1 MPINYEASSQ
11 REYIASITR
20 EPFMFHEMRL
30 TAGLI
35 QEGLTDE
42 EILAAI
48 IRGNLFQFPT
58 EKSIKQLSRACIR
71 RLRNLQDEGL
81 VADIATQPVAIAR
94 QLCLYAFMKE
104 SRLVWDF
111 MVTVIGEKYRSCNLN
126 ISKMD
131 LNVFFMQ
138 LQEQNDAVASW
149 SDSTIR
155 KIKQILARLL
165 VENEYLDDLKDE
177 DLNPVILSSQL
188 EQTIRANGDEVVFPA
203 FNYFE

>member
-1 MPINYEASSQ
+1 MRNAYEASSSTK
-11 REYIASITR
+11 YIASITR
-20 EPFMFHEMRL
+20 EPYMFHEMRVA
-30 TAGLI
+30 AGLMS
-35 QEGLTDE
+35 QGLSDDQ
-42 EILAAI
+42 ILMVI
-48 IRGNLFQFPT
+48 MDDNLFQFPT
-58 EKSIKQLSRACIR
+58 EKSIRQLARACIR
-71 RLRNLQDEGL
+71 RLRNLKDDNL
-81 VADIATQPVAIAR
+81 VAAIATQPVEVAK

-111 MVTVIGEKYRSCNLN
+111 MVTVIGEKYRHCSLHF
-126 ISKMD
+126 SKMD

-138 LQEQNDAVASW
+138 LQEQDDGVASW
-149 SDSTIR
+149 SESTIK

-177 DLNPVILSSQL
+177 DLNPVILSGQL

>member
-1 MPINYEASSQ
+1 MPMNYKALSQ

-20 EPFMFHEMRL
+20 EPFMFHEMRV
-30 TAGLI
+30 TAGLM
-35 QEGLTDE
+35 QGGLTDE

-48 IRGNLFQFPT
+48 IRDNLFQFPT

-81 VADIATQPVAIAR
+81 VADIATQPVAVAK

-111 MVTVIGEKYRSCNLN
+111 MITVIGEKYRSCNLN
-126 ISKMD
+126 FNKMD

-149 SDSTIR
+149 SDSTIK